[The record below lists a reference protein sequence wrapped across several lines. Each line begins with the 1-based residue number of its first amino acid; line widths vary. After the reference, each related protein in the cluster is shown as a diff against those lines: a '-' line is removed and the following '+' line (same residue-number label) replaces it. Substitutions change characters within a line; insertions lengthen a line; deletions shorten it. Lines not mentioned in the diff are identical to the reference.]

1 MDIDNQQ
8 IQTNIVSIIQ
18 RGHEINSRA
27 TNVSASEEIIPKA
40 PDNGTAVLTSTV
52 IVPQNNQIQFSTEKD
67 CVILDAGA
75 VNSDRATEHAL
86 EELTPEVLSDQTEVL
101 NFEIPI
107 QKHDQNQYSTEK
119 DCVLLDAGEVDLHG
133 ATEHALKEIAPEVLG
148 DQTEVLNFEIPIQK
162 HDQNQYSTEKDCVL
176 LDAGEVDLHGATE
189 HALKEIAPEVL
200 GDQTEV
206 LNFEIPIQKHDQNQ
220 YYTEKDCVILD
231 AGEVDLYG
239 ATEHA
244 LKEISPEV
252 LGDQTEVLNFEIP
265 IQKHDQNQYST
276 EKDCVILDAG
286 EVDLHGSTEHALKVW
301 SERDNSIL
309 QSGEAQTQINN
320 EKPYATVEVNAFP
333 QVSANNPFAA
343 CEIAWQKIVQE
354 ALSDENEVPDNENEL
369 YGNIEV
375 CTIPQA
381 VEVNL
386 HSANMCVKEDMVQ
399 EASVNHNEILTT
411 ADQPKSEDQ
420 KQYWTGKDNAI
431 AQVSAIKPLA
441 VRKDLWPAIA
451 QEAVVEDEN
460 EELTTT
466 SKVQN
471 NISNQNGLITRNAI
485 PQAGTSDTFIA
496 DSHAREET
504 SIYHNMQSSVGT
516 FIIPEPRPRIWTR
529 RDTPVKICNNR
540 TAKKP
545 RKN

>member
-1 MDIDNQQ
+1 MDTDNQQ

-27 TNVSASEEIIPKA
+27 TNVSASEEIIPEA
-40 PDNGTAVLTSTV
+40 PDNGTAVLTSAV
-52 IVPQNNQIQFSTEKD
+52 IAPQNNQIQFSTEKD

-75 VNSDRATEHAL
+75 VNSDGATEHAL
-86 EELTPEVLSDQTEVL
+86 EELTPEVLSDQTEM
-101 NFEIPI
+101 
-107 QKHDQNQYSTEK
+107 
-119 DCVLLDAGEVDLHG
+119 
-133 ATEHALKEIAPEVLG
+133 
-148 DQTEVLNFEIPIQK
+148 LNFEIPIQK